1 MPKYHFEIVDDFRL
15 EDPIGQ
21 DCSSDAQA
29 RDVAERM
36 ARQIAED
43 IQREDSARKVVVLDD
58 HGGEVYKAQIDLAP
72 EDDTPM

>member
-1 MPKYHFEIVDDFRL
+1 
-15 EDPIGQ
+15 
-21 DCSSDAQA
+21 
-29 RDVAERM
+29 M